1 MLCKQDFDPEFCRYL
16 GNSTSAYHVYK
27 QNYMVQTLAQPK
39 WTQISAENGDD
50 TAVNRQVRPFLRR
63 SFSFEHLITEPTQGA
78 ACAAFRGE
86 LVLYAGWT
94 STWDTIRN
102 DVHILRPSEPAPG
115 QTRKRKQAALPRSSH
130 RPTQRPVPATEPH
143 AARQQTLFFPA
154 AAPRTANGAGAFVRR
169 SDAEFITPPL
179 TLHGN
184 RSWEP
189 S

>member
-102 DVHILRPSEPAPG
+102 DVHVLRPSEPAPG
-115 QTRKRKQAALPRSSH
+115 QARKRKQAALPRSSH
-130 RPTQRPVPATEPH
+130 RPTQCPVPQRQNRTPRASRLYASRRRRRVLQMEP
-143 AARQQTLFFPA
+143 ARLCADPTPSL
-154 AAPRTANGAGAFVRR
+154 
-169 SDAEFITPPL
+169 SPPL
-179 TLHGN
+179 
-184 RSWEP
+184 
-189 S
+189 